1 MNQAK
6 KIILERIDKNI
17 SVAAL
22 AEDLYVNAS
31 HLTRVFRKETGRSV
45 IKYIQYCK
53 IERVRELLRQPGI
66 KIYQVE
72 QIPDGMSFDENFL
85 TVPSSMHINF
95 SVYFSIRLFLFYR
108 KFCRFSRSQCFNPYF
123 QR

>member
-22 AEDLYVNAS
+22 AEELYVNAS

-45 IKYIQYCK
+45 IQYIQYCK
-53 IERVRELLRQPGI
+53 IERARELLRQPGI
-66 KIYQVE
+66 KIYQMAQMLGYE
-72 QIPDGMSFDENFL
+72 SPA
-85 TVPSSMHINF
+85 H
-95 SVYFSIRLFLFYR
+95 
-108 KFCRFSRSQCFNPYF
+108 FNRIF
-123 QR
+123 KGRQE